1 MHKNSF
7 IIFALVLAFATPVFG
22 ASIFQIYQGGTGLGT
37 TPSYGQLLVGNSSSG
52 YTLTAT
58 SSLGITS
65 TGGFDFTAQSYGVST
80 STTVGFLNGLFS
92 TASSTFTT
100 TFNLS
105 SLSAGGLG
113 VGTGGLVYS
122 GATTTAGTGLTY
134 TSNAFNVNT
143 SQNIATL
150 SNLTSNGFVKT
161 SGGAGTLSV
170 DTATYLT
177 TVDISANTNLTAGD
191 GLTLTD
197 DDLDCDTASGTI
209 FGCLTSANWLTFN
222 NKVGTSTSETAGQLA
237 YFTTTSGSPSLISGV
252 ATGTISVGS
261 SAITV
266 TAGRSAIGGALAID
280 CATATSGQNGCLSS
294 TDWST
299 FNSKQATL
307 TATWPQILTGATLTF
322 GGLSTSSPISAAS
335 GLLYATGANTMASI
349 STSSAVSMSI
359 TGLAGTAT
367 ALATPRAIN
376 GVNFDGTA
384 PITITAASSTLL
396 ANNNTF
402 SGTNSF
408 ASLDVD
414 NLTSALTLTG
424 AGGDFAEYTGASC
437 TNQFIRS
444 LSALGVATCA
454 TVGAGDV
461 SLANLTATDAT
472 LTFSG
477 TYTGA
482 TARTIGLNLANVNSW
497 TGGQTFVN
505 ATSTGTLTIPVGA
518 SVTTP
523 IAGNI
528 AIDTTTGQLRWAD
541 TTGTVKV
548 DPGFRTI
555 VIPFATSTAWTASTT
570 KFLGPAMAN
579 LTVVS
584 AYCETDT
591 GTVGVSL
598 YDGTN
603 RADYIPTASTTK
615 NLFTYTT
622 NNTFTAGESMRVD
635 IGTPASTPTKGACR
649 LKITYDVD

>member
-1 MHKNSF
+1 MNKLF
-7 IIFALVLAFATPVFG
+7 YIFLGILLAIGGTVYG
-22 ASIFQIYQGGTGLGT
+22 ASVFFPYQGGTGISTL
-37 TPSYGQLLVGNSSSG
+37 PSYGQLLVGNSSSG

-65 TGGFDFTAQSYGVST
+65 TGGFDFTAQTYGVST

-134 TSNAFNVNT
+134 TSNAFAVNT

-237 YFTTTSGSPSLISGV
+237 YFTTTSGTPALISGV

-280 CATATSGQNGCLSS
+280 CATATSGQNGCPS

-384 PITITAASSTLL
+384 PITIASTTLL

-444 LSALGVATCA
+444 LSALGAATCA
-454 TVGAGDV
+454 TVGASDV

-505 ATSTGTLTIPVGA
+505 ATSTGTQTIPVGA